1 MKKFCFALSC
11 LILAGFSFSFSQVVP
26 SKYTISNKI
35 HLEGEGGWD
44 YLSVDDLASRLYIS
58 HGTIVQ
64 VVDLTTNKL
73 VGTIPD
79 TKGVHGIAI
88 AADLGK
94 GFISDGR
101 DSAVTIF
108 NLKTLEVTG
117 KVKVTGAN
125 PDAIL
130 YDPFSKKVFTYNG
143 RSSNATVLDAQ
154 TGRVIGTIALPGK
167 PEFSATD
174 KNGKVFVNIE
184 DKSLICVIDP
194 MTLKVLSTWP
204 IAPGEEPSGLA
215 FDAKNHRLF
224 SACGNKL
231 MMVVDSDNGKVVAK
245 LDIGDGVDGAAFDP
259 DLQRAYS
266 SNGQGTMTVVQEENK
281 NSFKVLENVI
291 TARGARTITVN
302 PKTHKIYLPC
312 AEYEPAP
319 AATAE
324 NPRPRPTAKPGSF
337 MILEI
342 SSVK

>member
-1 MKKFCFALSC
+1 MKKFGFALSC
-11 LILAGFSFSFSQVVP
+11 LMLAGFSMSFSQVSQ

-35 HLEGEGGWD
+35 HLEGDGGWD
-44 YLSVDDLASRLYIS
+44 YLSVDDAASRLYIS

-73 VGTIPD
+73 FGTIPD

-88 AADLGK
+88 ARDLGK
-94 GFISDGR
+94 GFISNGR
-101 DSAVTIF
+101 DSSVTIF
-108 NLKTLEVTG
+108 TLKTLEVTG

-130 YDPFSKKVFTYNG
+130 YDPFSKKVFAYNG
-143 RSSNATVLDAQ
+143 RSANATVLDANS
-154 TGRVIGTIALPGK
+154 GKVIGTIALPGK

-194 MTLKVLSTWP
+194 ISLKIVQTWP

-224 SACGNKL
+224 SVCGNKL
-231 MMVVDSDNGKVVAK
+231 MMVIDSDNGKVIAK
-245 LDIGDGVDGAAFDP
+245 VDIGEGVDGVAFDP
-259 DLQRAYS
+259 DLKRAYS
-266 SNGQGTMTVVQEENK
+266 SNGQGTMTVIQEKNKSTFEVMEN
-281 NSFKVLENVI
+281 F
-291 TARGARTITVN
+291 TTMRGARTIAVN
-302 PKTHKIYLPC
+302 PKTHKIYLPV
-312 AEYEPAP
+312 AEYQPAP
-319 AATAE
+319 AATTE
-324 NPRPRPTAKPGSF
+324 NPRPRPAVKANSF

-342 SSVK
+342 SSL

>member
-1 MKKFCFALSC
+1 MKKFSFALSC
-11 LILAGFSFSFSQVVP
+11 LMLAGFSMSFSQVSQ

-35 HLEGEGGWD
+35 HLEGDGGWD
-44 YLSVDDLASRLYIS
+44 YLSVDESASRLYIS

-73 VGTIPD
+73 FGTIPD

-88 AADLGK
+88 ARDLGK
-94 GFISDGR
+94 GFISNGR
-101 DSAVTIF
+101 DSSVTIF
-108 NLKTLEVTG
+108 TLKTLEVTG

-130 YDPFSKKVFTYNG
+130 YDPFSKKVFAYNG
-143 RSSNATVLDAQ
+143 RSANATVLDANS
-154 TGRVIGTIALPGK
+154 GKVIGTIALPGK

-194 MTLKVLSTWP
+194 ISLKIVQTWP

-224 SACGNKL
+224 SVCGNKL
-231 MMVVDSDNGKVVAK
+231 MMVIDSDNGKVIAK
-245 LDIGDGVDGAAFDP
+245 VDIGEGVDGVAFDP
-259 DLQRAYS
+259 DLKRAYS
-266 SNGQGTMTVVQEENK
+266 SNGQGTMTVIQEKNK
-281 NSFKVLENVI
+281 STFEVRDNF
-291 TARGARTITVN
+291 TTMRGARTIAVN
-302 PKTHKIYLPC
+302 PKTHKIYLPV
-312 AEYEPAP
+312 AEYQPAP
-319 AATAE
+319 AATTE
-324 NPRPRPTAKPGSF
+324 NPRPRPAVKANSF

-342 SSVK
+342 SSL